1 MVQPPAAAPP
11 GIDPMILQQQQ
22 AAAQEAALQQ
32 VRTLSIPPNRIYL
45 FGFNLRV
52 QICIL
57 FRYQIPN

>member
-32 VRTLSIPPNRIYL
+32 VPAQNLPPTRSL
-45 FGFNLRV
+45 LHLRV

-57 FRYQIPN
+57 FRHQIPN